1 MSSRRTPKIRRRC
14 GDKNRP
20 VETLAS
26 VSPRIIHAGPP
37 NVETFFFV
45 LPKGRYEMVE
55 GCCEKKP
62 CWNAKVV
69 ELSLGVYQLAGF
81 SAG

>member
-1 MSSRRTPKIRRRC
+1 MRRRC

-37 NVETFFFV
+37 NVETYFFAIRENRNGRRV
-45 LPKGRYEMVE
+45 L
-55 GCCEKKP
+55 
-62 CWNAKVV
+62 
-69 ELSLGVYQLAGF
+69 
-81 SAG
+81 